1 MDIIKHRR
9 ELHKIP
15 EIGFDLPKTREYLL
29 NVIKDY
35 HCEVEEDV
43 ASGIVVTI
51 KGNNSGK
58 CVAFRADMDS
68 NNVVEETG
76 LEYMSTIYGNMH
88 SCGHDGHMAMALG
101 VLDFF
106 ATHAFDG
113 TVKIIFQPA
122 EENMGGAEPM
132 IKLGA
137 MEGVDYIF
145 GYHIWPD
152 VSEFKVAISEG
163 AQMSAADAFTVKV
176 IGKGGHSAM
185 PERAINPMD
194 IINEVSNR
202 FKQLQKLDCKLVIT
216 QVHVGNVSNVI
227 PADGTFAF
235 ILRSKDPEVRQ
246 HLLDEINKI
255 ITDVT
260 TDFKAEVEINHERAY
275 PVTMNDLDVVVRLKE
290 ILDTEEITF
299 PSMASEDFS
308 YYLMEKPGAF
318 IWLGCKT
325 EEIESLHHPKF
336 HFNEQILEYG
346 VGEAI
351 KVITEFLK

>member
-29 NVIKDY
+29 HVIKQY
-35 HCEVEEDV
+35 NCEVQEDV

-51 KGNNSGK
+51 KGNNPGV

-76 LEYMSTIYGNMH
+76 AEYQSTIHGNMH

-101 VLDFF
+101 VLDYF

-152 VSEFKVAISEG
+152 VSEFKVAISEA
-163 AQMSAADAFTVKV
+163 AQMSAADAFSVKV

-185 PERAINPMD
+185 PERAVNPVD
-194 IINEVSNR
+194 VINEVANR
-202 FKQLQKLDCKLVIT
+202 FKPLQELDCKLVIT

-227 PADGTFAF
+227 PADGSFAF
-235 ILRSKDPEVRQ
+235 ILRSKDPVLRKDILGKI
-246 HLLDEINKI
+246 HKI
-255 ITDVT
+255 IQEGA
-260 TDFKAEVEINHERAY
+260 AEFNATVDIDHERAY
-275 PVTMNDLDVVVRLKE
+275 PVTMNDKDVVLKLKQ
-290 ILDTEEITF
+290 ILDTEEISF

-318 IWLGCKT
+318 MWLGCKT
-325 EEIESLHHPKF
+325 EDIESLHHPKF

-351 KVITEFLK
+351 KVITNFLK